1 MWSSILAIRMYKN
14 NYSLSQCKMLE
25 FFTQAWKGRISSRA
39 WSGKRVEVVVMVVM
53 VEMVVLALLVTE
65 TADRLILVV
74 ENIARHFQTGVRS
87 TKDGQTVFTSKWVRR
102 GTFIV
107 VARGC
112 VSGGTAF
119 DRGLLFLIRER
130 ERILFFTHWKEFW
143 GRCNVLFTGDSFFKG
158 GNILS
163 RSLISPIQSK
173 QDTGQI
179 ERQKKERE
187 KVRKGKGSGMS
198 WKEKDE

>member
-1 MWSSILAIRMYKN
+1 
-14 NYSLSQCKMLE
+14 
-25 FFTQAWKGRISSRA
+25 
-39 WSGKRVEVVVMVVM
+39 MVVM

-130 ERILFFTHWKEFW
+130 EREFYFLLIGRNFEADAMFCSLETLF
-143 GRCNVLFTGDSFFKG
+143 LKG
-158 GNILS
+158 AIFYLD
-163 RSLISPIQSK
+163 L
-173 QDTGQI
+173 
-179 ERQKKERE
+179 
-187 KVRKGKGSGMS
+187 
-198 WKEKDE
+198 